1 MKRILHHAYHVH
13 LGKIYSGISQAKAAT
28 YPFFPCLMLWR
39 IHNVWIVISKNASRK
54 SMRIW
59 FRERKKLA
67 MQVYDYDYLKES
79 QCGEMSGTI
88 ACKSIVFF
96 WVREEKSRPVFST
109 ASWKEEDGKNNKKVY
124 TCKRVVV
131 MLVVITLHYHFM
143 IGFLCLIPLLRFM
156 SSWNFTLFVMWCVL
170 WTHVWTQYI
179 SLYFCCTLTNV
190 SSLILYLQKTPFP
203 VRLYTVHTPA
213 FHIRKQIIYYVC
225 IREHL
230 RPFHDDT

>member
-1 MKRILHHAYHVH
+1 MFILVKYTVESVKQK
-13 LGKIYSGISQAKAAT
+13 LQLIL
-28 YPFFPCLMLWR
+28 FFPCLMLWR

-109 ASWKEEDGKNNKKVY
+109 ASWKEEDGKNNKKVC

-190 SSLILYLQKTPFP
+190 SSLIYFIYRKLLFRCGSTLCIHLHSIYENKLCIMYVFVNT
-203 VRLYTVHTPA
+203 YVHFTM
-213 FHIRKQIIYYVC
+213 IR
-225 IREHL
+225 RE
-230 RPFHDDT
+230 

>member
-1 MKRILHHAYHVH
+1 
-13 LGKIYSGISQAKAAT
+13 
-28 YPFFPCLMLWR
+28 MLWR

-59 FRERKKLA
+59 FRVRERKKLA
-67 MQVYDYDYLKES
+67 MQVYDYTMTTWKKVNAVKCRVRLHASRSY
-79 QCGEMSGTI
+79 
-88 ACKSIVFF
+88 FF
-96 WVREEKSRPVFST
+96 ECEGKRVGQFFST

-203 VRLYTVHTPA
+203 VRPYTVHTPA
-213 FHIRKQIIYYVC
+213 FHRRKQIIYYVC